1 MEVCIM
7 HEKRRV
13 SVKIVSKRYANDIEP
28 DINQA
33 LSEIYENANDP
44 KIIDIKQIID
54 TKVDDLAVMIIYEW
68 SEDPMSNTERL
79 PEQIG

>member
-1 MEVCIM
+1 M